1 MSMSGTG
8 SAIFPFI
15 IGAAASKKGVTVL
28 QPTIFGTYR
37 SDIFGVVE
45 FPAY

>member
-37 SDIFGVVE
+37 GDIFGVVE